1 MIFRLRGSYMKVI
14 LVNGS
19 PNKNGCTYTA
29 LCEVEKTLNE
39 ADIETEIFWIGT
51 KPIIG
56 CTACMKCRE
65 KGKCTFD
72 KDVVNEFTEKAYEAD
87 GFIFGSPVY
96 YAGATGAIT
105 SFLDRAF
112 YSSSQGNGL
121 EAFKHKPASVI
132 CSARR
137 GGTTATYDQLNKYLG
152 ISQMPIISSFYWN
165 MVHGN
170 TPEEVKQ
177 DLEGLATMRQ
187 LGRNMAFFLKCIEA
201 GKKDGLT
208 PEEEPKI
215 AFNFIR

>member
-1 MIFRLRGSYMKVI
+1 MKVI

-19 PNKNGCTYTA
+19 PNKNGCTFTA
-29 LCEVEKTLNE
+29 LSEVEKILNE
-39 ADIETEIFWIGT
+39 YDIETEIFWIKT
-51 KPIIG
+51 KPILG
-56 CTACMKCRE
+56 CTACSKCQE
-65 KGKCTFD
+65 KGECTFD
-72 KDVVNEFTEKAYEAD
+72 GDVVNEFVKKAYDAD

-96 YAGATGAIT
+96 YAGATGSIT

-112 YSSSQGNGL
+112 YSNSNGAGL
-121 EAFKHKPASVI
+121 EAFNHKPASVI

-137 GGTTATYDQLNKYLG
+137 AGTTATYDQLNKYLG

-177 DLEGLATMRQ
+177 DAEGLATMRQ
-187 LGRNMAFFLKCIEA
+187 LGRNMAYFLKCIEA
-201 GKKDGLT
+201 GKNEGIT

>member
-1 MIFRLRGSYMKVI
+1 MKVI

-29 LCEVEKTLNE
+29 LTYVEETLNE
-39 ADIETEIFWIGT
+39 AGIETEIFWIGT

-56 CTACMKCRE
+56 CIACMKCAD

-72 KDVVNEFTEKAYEAD
+72 NDVVNEFTKKAEEAD

-112 YSSSQGNGL
+112 FSNSQGTGL

-152 ISQMPIISSFYWN
+152 ITQMPIISSTYWN

-170 TPEEVKQ
+170 TPEEVLQ
-177 DLEGLATMRQ
+177 DEEGLCTMRQ
-187 LGRNMAFFLKCIEA
+187 LGHNMAFFLKCIEV
-201 GKKDGLT
+201 GKKEGLA
-208 PEEEPKI
+208 PMDIPKVKTNYI
-215 AFNFIR
+215 M

>member
-1 MIFRLRGSYMKVI
+1 MKVI

-19 PNKNGCTYTA
+19 PHKDGCTYTA
-29 LCEVEKTLNE
+29 LAEVEKTLNE
-39 ADIETEIFWIGT
+39 AGIETEIFWIKT

-56 CTACMKCRE
+56 CTACLKCRE
-65 KGKCTFD
+65 KGQCTFD
-72 KDVVNEFTEKAYEAD
+72 NDVVNEFVKMAYDAD

-112 YSSSQGNGL
+112 YSNAQSTGL

-137 GGTTATYDQLNKYLG
+137 GGTTATYEQLIKYLG

-170 TPEEVKQ
+170 TPEEVRQ

-201 GKKDGLT
+201 GKNEGLT

-215 AFNFIR
+215 ATNFIR

>member
-1 MIFRLRGSYMKVI
+1 MKVI

-187 LGRNMAFFLKCIEA
+187 LGRNMAFYLKCIEA

>member
-1 MIFRLRGSYMKVI
+1 MKVI

-137 GGTTATYDQLNKYLG
+137 GGTTATYDRLNKYLG

>member
-1 MIFRLRGSYMKVI
+1 MKVI

-112 YSSSQGNGL
+112 YSSSQGSGL

>member
-1 MIFRLRGSYMKVI
+1 MKVI

-19 PNKNGCTYTA
+19 PNKKGCTYTA
-29 LCEVEKTLNE
+29 LTEVEKTLNE
-39 ADIETEIFWIGT
+39 ADIETEIFWIKT

-56 CTACMKCRE
+56 CTACSKCAE
-65 KGKCTFD
+65 IGKCTFD
-72 KDVVNEFTEKAYEAD
+72 NDVVNEFVEKANDAD

-112 YSSSQGNGL
+112 YSNSQGTGL
-121 EAFKHKPASVI
+121 EAFKHKPAAVV

-187 LGRNMAFFLKCIEA
+187 LGRNMAYFIKCIEV
-201 GKKDGLT
+201 GKKEGLV

-215 AFNFIR
+215 ATNFIR

>member
-1 MIFRLRGSYMKVI
+1 MKVI

-19 PNKNGCTYTA
+19 PNKEGCTYTA
-29 LCEVEKTLNE
+29 LTEVEKTLNE
-39 ADIETEIFWIGT
+39 AGIETEIFWIKT

-56 CTACMKCRE
+56 CTACLKCRE

-72 KDVVNEFTEKAYEAD
+72 KDVVNEFVKKAHGAD

-112 YSSSQGNGL
+112 YSNAQSTGHD
-121 EAFKHKPASVI
+121 AFKHKPASVI

-137 GGTTATYDQLNKYLG
+137 GGTTATYEQLIKYLG

-170 TPEEVKQ
+170 TPEEVRQ
-177 DLEGLATMRQ
+177 DFEGLATMRQ

-201 GKKDGLT
+201 GKNEGLA

-215 AFNFIR
+215 ATNFIR

>member
-1 MIFRLRGSYMKVI
+1 MKVL

-19 PNKNGCTYTA
+19 PNKEGCTYTA
-29 LCEVEKTLNE
+29 LTYVEETLNE
-39 ADIETEIFWIGT
+39 AGIETEIFWIKT

-56 CTACMKCRE
+56 CTACMKCRD
-65 KGKCTFD
+65 KGQCTFD
-72 KDVVNEFTEKAYEAD
+72 NDVVNEFVKKAYDAD

-96 YAGATGAIT
+96 YAGATGSIT

-112 YSSSQGNGL
+112 YSNSQGAGL

-137 GGTTATYDQLNKYLG
+137 AGTTATYDQLNKYLG

-177 DLEGLATMRQ
+177 DAEGLATMRQ
-187 LGRNMAFFLKCIEA
+187 LGRNMAYFLKCIEA
-201 GKKDGLT
+201 GKNEGIA